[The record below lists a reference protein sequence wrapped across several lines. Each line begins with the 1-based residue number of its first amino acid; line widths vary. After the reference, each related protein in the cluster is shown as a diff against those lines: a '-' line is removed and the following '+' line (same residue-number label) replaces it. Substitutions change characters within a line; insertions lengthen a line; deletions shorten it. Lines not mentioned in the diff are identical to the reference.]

1 MESRSIKIASKQ
13 NSRITIRIIPG
24 HFATNHSHINYYID
38 MTSLKHR
45 VGMASSAARE
55 LSNEYTNTTMIET
68 IVCMDGCE
76 VIGGFLADELRRNGI
91 QSLNEGREINVITPE
106 YNGTGQMIFRD
117 NIQPMVWGKKV
128 LLLLASATT
137 GKTINRALECI
148 RYYNGEVVGIAAL
161 FSAIQERNGIPINM
175 LFTPDDLP
183 DYSTFP
189 ADQCP
194 QCKKNQ
200 KIDAIVNSFGYSKI

>member
-45 VGMASSAARE
+45 AGMASSAARE

-161 FSAIQERNGIPINM
+161 FSAIRERNGIPVNM
-175 LFTPDDLP
+175 LFTPEDLP

-194 QCKKNQ
+194 QGKKNQ

>member
-175 LFTPDDLP
+175 LFTPDDLRLQHISANNVHSVRRIK
-183 DYSTFP
+183 D
-189 ADQCP
+189 
-194 QCKKNQ
+194 
-200 KIDAIVNSFGYSKI
+200 

>member
-137 GKTINRALECI
+137 
-148 RYYNGEVVGIAAL
+148 
-161 FSAIQERNGIPINM
+161 
-175 LFTPDDLP
+175 
-183 DYSTFP
+183 
-189 ADQCP
+189 
-194 QCKKNQ
+194 
-200 KIDAIVNSFGYSKI
+200 

>member
-189 ADQCP
+189 G
-194 QCKKNQ
+194 NFRI
-200 KIDAIVNSFGYSKI
+200 IDKTLKLFRVL